1 MTKIGERKNDLS
13 SVETHQ
19 AQEEEEQGQDS

>member
-13 SVETHQ
+13 SDEAHQ
-19 AQEEEEQGQDS
+19 AQEEKEQGQDS